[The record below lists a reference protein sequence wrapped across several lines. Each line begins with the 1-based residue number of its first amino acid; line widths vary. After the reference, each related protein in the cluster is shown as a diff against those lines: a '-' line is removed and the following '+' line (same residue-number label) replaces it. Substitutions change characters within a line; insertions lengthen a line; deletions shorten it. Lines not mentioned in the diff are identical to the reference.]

1 MFNNIYRKIYNE
13 IKKYPVIV
21 IARHM
26 GADPDALGSQ
36 FALRELIKNKFP
48 DKQVYAVGNPSNRFR
63 FMGGLDKVDDIDYD
77 YTLLIFLDTPDIKRI
92 DGVDLEKYK
101 YVIKIDH
108 HPIVD
113 LYGGIELVDENSS
126 STCQLILEFIFA
138 NWLNINNEIAKNL
151 YLGIVSDTGRFM
163 HGYTSQRTFELV
175 NKLLKVS
182 KLDFTSLYQSLYM
195 RPLEEI
201 RFQGYIY
208 ENMEV
213 TDNGLAYIKITED
226 LLKEYGVDSA
236 SAGNII
242 SELSFVSEVL
252 IWAFFS
258 EDKKS
263 NLIRANIRS
272 RGPYVNEVASIYG
285 GGGHKLASGARLVDW
300 EQANELIS
308 ELDEVAKNY
317 NK

>member
-63 FMGGLDKVDDIDYD
+63 FMGGLDKVDDVDYD
-77 YTLLIFLDTPDIKRI
+77 NTLLIVLDTPDIKRI

>member
-1 MFNNIYRKIYNE
+1 
-13 IKKYPVIV
+13 
-21 IARHM
+21 
-26 GADPDALGSQ
+26 
-36 FALRELIKNKFP
+36 
-48 DKQVYAVGNPSNRFR
+48 
-63 FMGGLDKVDDIDYD
+63 
-77 YTLLIFLDTPDIKRI
+77 
-92 DGVDLEKYK
+92 
-101 YVIKIDH
+101 
-108 HPIVD
+108 
-113 LYGGIELVDENSS
+113 
-126 STCQLILEFIFA
+126 
-138 NWLNINNEIAKNL
+138 
-151 YLGIVSDTGRFM
+151 
-163 HGYTSQRTFELV
+163 
-175 NKLLKVS
+175 
-182 KLDFTSLYQSLYM
+182 M
-195 RPLEEI
+195 RPLNEV